1 MGIQTEKSEYL
12 RLLSENSSKEAEVS
26 SVPSACRSQPPV
38 PISQPHSTL
47 TAMASVT
54 EASSTLPRWPQKM
67 ELTRCIRKISSWIR
81 I

>member
-1 MGIQTEKSEYL
+1 MLFSEEK
-12 RLLSENSSKEAEVS
+12 RSKESEAS
-26 SVPSACRSQPPV
+26 TVPSARRSQPPI
-38 PISQPHSTL
+38 PIAQPHGVL

-54 EASSTLPRWPQKM
+54 EASSTLPRWPQKT